1 MYSVCR
7 QSGNGVS
14 TPPSHKADRDLKDI
28 VEIKPRF
35 NSHGPEFPAPIQF
48 EWDSVMVYTKNRFQ
62 KFRHSCGSSLYEG
75 EFVISYGRD
84 RRETSTAS

>member
-14 TPPSHKADRDLKDI
+14 TPPPHNADLDLKAI

-48 EWDSVMVYTKNRFQ
+48 ESDSA
-62 KFRHSCGSSLYEG
+62 HGLYKKLLPKTQT
-75 EFVISYGRD
+75 FLW
-84 RRETSTAS
+84 

>member
-14 TPPSHKADRDLKDI
+14 TQPTHNADRALRDT

-35 NSHGPEFPAPIQF
+35 NSHDPEFPAPTQF
-48 EWDSVMVYTKNRFQ
+48 ESDPVY
-62 KFRHSCGSSLYEG
+62 GLYEKPLPKTQT
-75 EFVISYGRD
+75 FLW
-84 RRETSTAS
+84 